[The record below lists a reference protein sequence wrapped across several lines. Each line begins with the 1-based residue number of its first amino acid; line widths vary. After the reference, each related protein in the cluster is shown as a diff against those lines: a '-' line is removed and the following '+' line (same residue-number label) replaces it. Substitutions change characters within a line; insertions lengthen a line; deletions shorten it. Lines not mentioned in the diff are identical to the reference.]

1 MLRNLP
7 KQTDPNVLVG
17 FDTADDAGVYQ
28 LAPDLALVQT
38 VDFFTPIVDD
48 PYTFGQVAATNALS
62 DVYAMGGRPISAL
75 AIVGFPN
82 NGRDTDV
89 LERILQGGLSKM
101 QEAGCAVIG
110 GHSIGDDEIKFGY
123 AVTGLVNPQRLWKN
137 AAARVGDRLLLTKR
151 LGTGIVST
159 ALKKGSATVESVA
172 AATVA
177 MTTLNR
183 QASEIAQRFEVHAA
197 TDITGFGLLG
207 HAREMAT
214 GSKVSLVIDG
224 SRVAFLPEAIDYARR
239 GFLPGGLQR
248 NRDFVAGCVE
258 FEDDVAE
265 EARYLLFDPQ
275 TAGGLL
281 FSVAPESSADLVGAL
296 REAGVQTDE
305 IGEVVSRT
313 FPLMRVRSGDLHEVP
328 MVQESLS
335 AVPSERP
342 R

>member
-17 FDTADDAGVYQ
+17 FDTADDGGVYQ

-48 PYTFGQVAATNALS
+48 PYTFGEVAATNALN

-75 AIVGFPN
+75 SIVGFPN
-82 NGRDTDV
+82 TGRDTHV

-123 AVTGLVNPQRLWKN
+123 AVTGLVNPNRIWKN
-137 AAARVGDRLLLTKR
+137 ATARPGDRLVLTKP
-151 LGTGIVST
+151 LGTGIIST
-159 ALKKGSATVESVA
+159 ALKKGRASAVALA
-172 AATVA
+172 AASES
-177 MTTLNR
+177 MTNLNR
-183 QASEIAQRFEVHAA
+183 HACEIAQTFEIHAA

-207 HAREMAT
+207 HAHEMAA
-214 GSKVSLVIDG
+214 GSKVSLVID
-224 SRVAFLPEAIDYARR
+224 SSQVKFLPGAADYARQ
-239 GFLPGGLQR
+239 GLLPGGLRR
-248 NRDFVAGCVE
+248 NREFVMGCVE
-258 FEDDVAE
+258 FDGAVSEDVQH
-265 EARYLLFDPQ
+265 LLFDPQ

-281 FSVAPESSADLVGAL
+281 FSVAPESAAELVDAL
-296 REAGVQTDE
+296 REGGVPCDE
-305 IGEVVSRT
+305 IGEVISKT
-313 FPLMRVRSGDLHEVP
+313 HPLIRVRWADSSVGLEAQETVDALLSG
-328 MVQESLS
+328 
-335 AVPSERP
+335 RP